1 MNKETIRAFMIR
13 LVTQAI
19 IIARN
24 ECHELVITAKDAYN
38 GIDKDLATNGDL
50 EAQKMYVDEITTH
63 LPTFGILGEENGLR
77 IPCTDPDQRI
87 FFTID
92 PVDGTKAYERKQAH
106 GVGTMIALVLNGA
119 VVAAFVGDV
128 NSGDI
133 YGFCDYGEE
142 KDAVGTAVRIRFGRT
157 TLLQHNPEP
166 LSTQYGLFRDPPC
179 TFPDFLQPLSLMGHQ
194 GGLFKKYEVSGGSIG
209 THMARLWIGEVG
221 GVLISTGFKTPWD
234 EAPIIGITRRLGYR
248 FFQIDPLTD
257 EFLLPYTPKFFG
269 DVREEHYYDLII
281 HRDHAP
287 ELMAWINKERK

>member
-19 IIARN
+19 AIARH

-38 GIDKDLATNGDL
+38 GIDADLATNGDL
-50 EAQKMYVDEITTH
+50 EAQKMYVNEITTH

-106 GVGTMIALVLNGA
+106 GVGTMIALIVNDV

-142 KDAVGTAVRIRFGRT
+142 RDPLLTAIRIRFGKT
-157 TLLQHNPEP
+157 TELRHNPKP
-166 LSTQYGLFRDPPC
+166 LRTQYGLFRDPPC
-179 TFPDFLQPLSLMGHQ
+179 TFPEFLQPLSLMGAQ
-194 GGLFKKYEVSGGSIG
+194 GGLFNKYEVSGGSIG
-209 THMARLWIGEVG
+209 THLARLWIGEVG
-221 GVLISTGFKTPWD
+221 GALIAPGFKTPWD
-234 EAPIIGITRRLGYR
+234 EAPIIGITKRLGYR
-248 FFQIDPLTD
+248 FLQVDHFTHELI
-257 EFLLPYTPKFFG
+257 PYIPKICTQVCE
-269 DVREEHYYDLII
+269 DCYYNLIV
-281 HRDHAP
+281 HRDHVP
-287 ELMAWINKERK
+287 EVMAWINKERK